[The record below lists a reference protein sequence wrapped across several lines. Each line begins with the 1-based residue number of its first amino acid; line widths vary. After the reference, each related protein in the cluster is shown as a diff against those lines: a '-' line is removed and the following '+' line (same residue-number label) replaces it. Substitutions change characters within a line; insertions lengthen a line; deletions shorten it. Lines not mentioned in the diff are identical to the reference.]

1 MKNKKVLLTLMMVC
15 LTIPLSKA
23 GAMNNNMNRSM
34 NNSYNFNNNLNN
46 SNTATTPYV
55 DSHSNLTNNIQSHN
69 LNGNNNNVI
78 NNNDMMSTLLS
89 NLSAINNGDQFY
101 IDNMNNSMYSIN
113 NDMNNSMYSIIND
126 MNNSMY
132 NINNNMNNS
141 MYSINNDMNNSMYSI
156 INDMNNS
163 MYSINNDMNNSM
175 YSINNDMNNSMYSI
189 NNGMNNS
196 MYSINNNMNNSMYSI
211 INDMNSSMYSINND
225 MNNSMSSINNDMNN
239 SIYSINNNMNNNTY
253 NILEKLRSECSNMVN
268 HYSNLFRQHEQEFKN
283 NKIDSISQKISFYL
297 DKIEKRCDR
306 LMAKKNNSEN
316 FVYDTNTLPSNNIP
330 NFENLMKSLKFTV
343 RHDTFKEE
351 EGEDTLMLQEKTY
364 REAYY
369 LLLVKILYILLD
381 MEINDYEFTKQ
392 IKIYEKIYEV
402 FRENSREHRFSMLQD
417 KNNDYFKKIFVDLK
431 RNNTQPGQDNVPQYL
446 YATLLYMLKTI
457 EESAPNDYIS
467 IEDIYPDI

>member
-101 IDNMNNSMYSIN
+101 IDN
-113 NDMNNSMYSIIND
+113 
-126 MNNSMY
+126 
-132 NINNNMNNS
+132 
-141 MYSINNDMNNSMYSI
+141 
-156 INDMNNS
+156 
-163 MYSINNDMNNSM
+163 
-175 YSINNDMNNSMYSI
+175 
-189 NNGMNNS
+189 MNNS

>member
-55 DSHSNLTNNIQSHN
+55 DNHSNLTNNIQSHN

-113 NDMNNSMYSIIND
+113 NNMNNSMYSIIND

-141 MYSINNDMNNSMYSI
+141 MYSINNDINNSMYSI
-156 INDMNNS
+156 INDMNNSMSSINNNMNNS

-175 YSINNDMNNSMYSI
+175 YN
-189 NNGMNNS
+189 
-196 MYSINNNMNNSMYSI
+196 
-211 INDMNSSMYSINND
+211 INND
-225 MNNSMSSINNDMNN
+225 MNNSMS
-239 SIYSINNNMNNNTY
+239 SINNNMNNNTY